1 MLPPGRRRG
10 SVLAPGVI
18 LLGLFL
24 LFASTA
30 SAAGSVLGLD
40 FGTLNIKAALVKPGI
55 PLEIVLT
62 KDSKRKETAALA
74 FKPNRD
80 SKNQIL
86 AENGTFPE
94 RAYGGDALALQGRM
108 PGEVFPNLKSLLGLP
123 ADGSSEMMKT
133 YNTRYPAVMIG
144 QMEEI
149 GMVMAKSHA
158 FVNEEPP
165 WSVQELLAMELANVK
180 RNAEAMAGKGMS
192 VEDAVVT
199 VPAFYT
205 ADERRAI
212 LLAAELAGLN
222 INAMI
227 TDGLAVGMDY
237 AKSRTFPEVT
247 KGEKPEYHIVYDMG
261 AGSTTATL
269 LRFQGKSVKDV
280 GRYNKTVQEVAV
292 LGTGWDRTLGGDS
305 FNDVIVTDYVHKF
318 LTKPVMKSR
327 GTEMDEIRHD
337 GRIMSRLWKDAEK
350 ARQVLSAN
358 TETTSSFEELMPDI
372 DFRVKLTRTDFEGMT
387 TAFADRVASPIKDAL
402 AAAKLGMTDIDS
414 IILFGGAVRTP
425 FVQKKL
431 EEIVGDSKK
440 LRTNVNADESAVFGA
455 AFKAA
460 GLSPSFKVKEI
471 RDSDIAGYGAGFVL
485 QDGEKERRQQLFA
498 ATSPV
503 GSGAT
508 TKQVSFKEREDFV
521 IGIYQ
526 HVDGIDRPVGRM
538 QTANLTASIKE
549 LNTKFGC
556 VAEAISTKFSMKL
569 SSVHGLP
576 EVLSGTVS
584 CEVEGSV
591 KSGSVMDTAKDWL
604 GLGKKDQEPLV
615 NEDDGPIEEVE
626 VTTSSASK
634 SASSSS
640 SGSSTSSSKTPEKPK
655 KRIESIS
662 IAFTTAPRGNPQPG
676 PEELKRMRDRLAAF
690 DRSDHARM
698 SREEALNVLESYT
711 YQVRDF
717 LGNSDYSKSATDA
730 MREEIS
736 KLLET
741 TRSFM
746 ESSSDVAK
754 ATEET
759 LRQKLN
765 GLRKLVEPV
774 KARRSEDIARPEKVA
789 ALRESLDQTEKFVQM
804 VREQVDKAATAS
816 SKASILEASKSAEAA
831 AKSVAEESAAP
842 SAASDD
848 FDDLEEPDTA
858 STSSTTSKGPKYS
871 DPADFSPYSSA
882 DLEDLE
888 SVYEKARAWLT
899 EKEAA
904 QGKLQSHEEPV
915 LLVKDIEAQASRL
928 STVMTDLVYKKM
940 RQQQSQSKSSSSSTK
955 KSSSA
960 KTSKTKSG
968 KKSAKT
974 SATATTEE
982 EGAEAS
988 ASCTKSGR
996 PAVVTINSGDEMP
1009 SEEEIMR
1016 MVREAKEGGAET
1028 KGKRKHDEL

>member
-10 SVLAPGVI
+10 NALSPGML

-62 KDSKRKETAALA
+62 KDSKRKEIAAVA

-123 ADGSSEMMKT
+123 ADGSSAMMKT

-402 AAAKLGMTDIDS
+402 AAAKLEMTDIDS

-431 EEIVGDSKK
+431 EEIVGDSRK

-471 RDSDIAGYGAGFVL
+471 RDFDIAGYAAGFVL

-508 TKQVSFKEREDFV
+508 TKQVSFKDKEDFV

-526 HVDGIDRPVGRM
+526 LVDGIDRPVSRM
-538 QTANLTASIKE
+538 QTTNLTASIKE
-549 LNTKFGC
+549 LNTKYGC
-556 VAEAISTKFSMKL
+556 VAEAVSTKFSMN
-569 SSVHGLP
+569 
-576 EVLSGTVS
+576 

-626 VTTSSASK
+626 ATTSSASK

-655 KRIESIS
+655 KRIESIP

-690 DRSDHARM
+690 DRSDHARV

-717 LGNSDYSKSATDA
+717 LGNNDYSKSATDA

-774 KARRSEDIARPEKVA
+774 KARRSEEVARPEKVA

-831 AKSVAEESAAP
+831 AKSAAEESAAP

-848 FDDLEEPDTA
+848 FDDLEEPDIA
-858 STSSTTSKGPKYS
+858 SSSSTSSKGPKYS

-915 LLVKDIEAQASRL
+915 LLVKDIEAQASKL
-928 STVMTDLVYKKM
+928 STVMTDSVYKKM

-955 KSSSA
+955 KPSSA
-960 KTSKTKSG
+960 KTSKTKGG
-968 KKSAKT
+968 KKSAKS
-974 SATATTEE
+974 SATAANEDSAEE
-982 EGAEAS
+982 S
-988 ASCTKSGR
+988 ASSTKSGR

-1016 MVREAKEGGAET
+1016 MVREAKEGGTET